1 MRAEGV
7 ASAAARERALSGL
20 GSRVV
25 VAAIGLPLVLYLVY
39 LGGWWLF
46 TLAALVALLALHEY
60 SLLVRA
66 LRPLVLAMY
75 AGAMLALFGAQLG
88 GAGWMIG
95 GFLTTIALAFVLH
108 WIASTRQ
115 TATVAIASTI
125 LGAGWVGLG
134 LGYLLLLRA
143 IPVNGRLATVAV
155 LIAVFAGD
163 IAAFFTGRMV
173 GRHKLA
179 PMLSPGK
186 TWEGFVFGTVAT
198 IFVAFV
204 ALYKPPHHFV
214 TVGESIALG
223 AVIAVA
229 APLGDL
235 FESALKRDMQVKD
248 TGRLLGGHG
257 GVLDRIDSL
266 LFAAIA
272 SFYFLRAVGAA

>member
-1 MRAEGV
+1 M
-7 ASAAARERALSGL
+7 SGL

-25 VAAIGLPLVLYLVY
+25 VAVIGLPLVLGVVY

-46 TLAALVALLALHEY
+46 TLVAIVALLALHEY
-60 SLLVRA
+60 SLLVRS

-75 AGAMLALFGAQLG
+75 AGALLALFGAQLG
-88 GAGWMIG
+88 GAGWMTG

-108 WIASTRQ
+108 WLASTRQ
-115 TATVAIASTI
+115 TAAVAIASTV

-134 LGYLLLLRA
+134 LGYLLLLRG
-143 IPVNGRLATVAV
+143 IPAHGRLATFTV
-155 LIAVFAGD
+155 LLAVFAGD
-163 IAAFFTGRMV
+163 IAAFFAGRMV

-179 PMLSPGK
+179 PTLSPGK
-186 TWEGFVFGTVAT
+186 TWEGFVFGTAAT
-198 IFVAFV
+198 VFVAFD
-204 ALYKPPHHFV
+204 ALYKRHYA
-214 TVGESIALG
+214 TIGESFALG
-223 AVIAVA
+223 AVIAIA

-266 LFAAIA
+266 LFASIA
-272 SFYFLRAVGAA
+272 AYYLLRGVGAA